1 MSPQSSTTETG
12 QESASSMKLVYA
24 LCFVLFFSVM
34 NGTMFNVS
42 LPYIANEFELSTSSA
57 SWTITGYTVLYALGS
72 LLFGKLADKY
82 PLKRL
87 ITFGLLL
94 FAAAS
99 ALGFLAQS
107 FSMVLIARL
116 LQAAGAS
123 CIPALVM
130 LIPVRYF
137 PSNQRGKVMGIIAS
151 TMAFSSGIGPIAGGF
166 ITGQFHWT
174 GLFLF
179 SLAAPVA
186 LPFIR
191 RSLPKEE
198 ARSGEKVDFIGAGIL
213 GLGVSALMLS
223 VTEFNVWWLLLGIV
237 AMVMFIMRMKKVA
250 NPFMRLSLLSIP
262 GFASG
267 LLISFIGLFIVF
279 GIFIIT
285 PIMLSN
291 VYELDAQYIGYILF
305 PAAML
310 AALLG
315 RFGGKMV
322 DSRGSLFTLY
332 VSFGVLGL
340 GLFGL
345 STFTGVSPW
354 WILLCLPLINVP
366 FTFVQAAMAKV
377 ISSILPQNE
386 MGVGMGIYNLVNF
399 LAGSISGAVLSKAI
413 EFDWSWAN
421 ITAVGTPLTYG
432 AVYMVLG
439 VLAVMNIGGVYGGLR
454 KLTKTNQEKAGSSN

>member
-1 MSPQSSTTETG
+1 MGSTQTKG
-12 QESASSMKLVYA
+12 KAAPMNRLVYA

-34 NGTMFNVS
+34 NGTMFNIS
-42 LPYIANEFELSTSSA
+42 LPYIAAEFELQTSTA

-94 FAAAS
+94 FAGAS
-99 ALGFLAQS
+99 ALGFFSQS
-107 FSMVLIARL
+107 FTMVLIARL

-137 PSNQRGKVMGIIAS
+137 PSDQRGKVMGIIAS

-191 RSLPKEE
+191 RSLPEE
-198 ARSGEKVDFIGAGIL
+198 EVKSGEKVDFIGAGIL
-213 GLGVSALMLS
+213 GLSVSALMLS
-223 VTEFNVWWLLLGIV
+223 VTEFNFWWLTIGVLAMGAFIV
-237 AMVMFIMRMKKVA
+237 RVMRVS
-250 NPFMRLSLLSIP
+250 NPFIRLSLFRIP
-262 GFASG
+262 GFAYG
-267 LLISFIGLFIVF
+267 LLVSFIGLFIVF
-279 GIFIIT
+279 GIFIVT
-285 PIMLSN
+285 PVMLKE
-291 VYELDAQYIGYILF
+291 VYDLGAQSTGFILF

-322 DSRGSLFTLY
+322 DNRGSRYTLY
-332 VSFGVLGL
+332 LSFGILA
-340 GLFGL
+340 FGL
-345 STFTGVSPW
+345 LGMSSFTGVTPW
-354 WILLCLPLINVP
+354 LIAAFLPFINVP

-377 ISSILPQNE
+377 VSSILPKEE
-386 MGVGMGIYNLVNF
+386 MGVGMGVYNLINF
-399 LAGSISGAVLSKAI
+399 LAGSISGAVLSKTI
-413 EFDWSWAN
+413 EFDWSAGN
-421 ITAVGTPLTYG
+421 ITAVGTPSTYG
-432 AVYMVLG
+432 TVYMILAVLG
-439 VLAVMNIGGVYGGLR
+439 LVNIVWVYWGLR
-454 KLTKTNQEKAGSSN
+454 KIE

>member
-1 MSPQSSTTETG
+1 
-12 QESASSMKLVYA
+12 MKLVYA

-42 LPYIANEFELSTSSA
+42 LPYIAAEFELSTSAA

-137 PSNQRGKVMGIIAS
+137 PSHQRGKVMGIIAS

-191 RSLPKEE
+191 RSLPEE
-198 ARSGEKVDFIGAGIL
+198 KVRAGEKVDFIGAGVL
-213 GLGVSALMLS
+213 GLGVSAIMLS
-223 VTEFNVWWLLLGIV
+223 VTQFSFWWLVLGIA
-237 AMVMFIMRMKKVA
+237 AMVIFIARMRKVA
-250 NPFMRLSLLSIP
+250 NPFIRLTLLRIP

-285 PIMLSN
+285 PVMLKN
-291 VYELDAQYIGYILF
+291 VFALDAQHIGYILF

-332 VSFGVLGL
+332 VSFVALGVGLLGL
-340 GLFGL
+340 SVF
-345 STFTGVSPW
+345 SGVSPW

-366 FTFVQAAMAKV
+366 FTFVQAAMAKI
-377 ISSILPQNE
+377 ISSILPNNE

-421 ITAVGTPLTYG
+421 VTAVGTPLTYG
-432 AVYMVLG
+432 AVYMVLSIMA
-439 VLAVMNIGGVYGGLR
+439 LLNIGGVYGGLA
-454 KLTKTNQEKAGSSN
+454 KLTQPRDKMAGPANESSS